1 MHLCGQLN
9 LECGSHCAETGPEL
23 EGRMIKTGY
32 SSGMSNVS
40 SRRGIKLSL
49 CLGINIFSPRCR
61 GKDRLIKMISSVNV
75 CVLLICPEGVD
86 KGRVW

>member
-1 MHLCGQLN
+1 MGWGGG
-9 LECGSHCAETGPEL
+9 E
-23 EGRMIKTGY
+23 IKTGY

-49 CLGINIFSPRCR
+49 SLGIYICHIFPPRCR

-75 CVLLICPEGVD
+75 CVLLMCPESVD